1 MTSASKGKHSVSSPQ
16 TVRTAVLLAARL
28 FPNRAR
34 EDQAAWRH
42 VVDLRDAHYLTTGQ
56 MHLWDAWPKLPD
68 ADQVRI
74 TRMLR
79 QRPAF
84 LASRT
89 AFVDEAAALLAS
101 GEATEFADTEG
112 EDQVLVLASADPEA
126 RIDALLDELEHNGG
140 REGLGERREMEL
152 RRRGHRL
159 LGRDVRETQRAFPHD
174 RVVHHDDRGHSR
186 NPEVDAQPVEL

>member
-1 MTSASKGKHSVSSPQ
+1 MTSASGGKYSVSGPL

-42 VVDLRDAHYLTTGQ
+42 VVDLQDAHFLTTGQ

-89 AFVDEAAALLAS
+89 VFLDEAAALLAS
-101 GEATEFADTEG
+101 GEQAEFADTEG
-112 EDQVLVLASADPEA
+112 EHQVLVLASAAPEA
-126 RIDALLDELEHNGG
+126 RIDALLDELEQGAAKTTG
-140 REGLGERREMEL
+140 
-152 RRRGHRL
+152 
-159 LGRDVRETQRAFPHD
+159 FPE
-174 RVVHHDDRGHSR
+174 
-186 NPEVDAQPVEL
+186 PAQPGSYVSDLRM